1 MIQRMVSCMFPTA
14 YLYGQK
20 VEVVTLVLSCQDAVS
35 LTAAGHQLSRWDWT
49 ENTVRRLSLQACS
62 SLCRETK
69 LHHDTVGSKPC
80 DQKDQKIKGW
90 SSATSIHQR
99 WWPENL
105 MVCIE
110 QGKKKKGLALYWAR
124 PEFKSCLHTLRGLRP
139 QNLSAPVSLSRAISL
154 PTLLGYSED

>member
-69 LHHDTVGSKPC
+69 LHHDNVGSKPC

-110 QGKKKKGLALYWAR
+110 QGKKKKKTGSVLGQTWVQILPPYFER
-124 PEFKSCLHTLRGLRP
+124 FVTSKLICSCFL
-139 QNLSAPVSLSRAISL
+139 I
-154 PTLLGYSED
+154 

>member
-1 MIQRMVSCMFPTA
+1 MIQRMVSCMFPTD

-69 LHHDTVGSKPC
+69 LHHDNVGSKPC

-110 QGKKKKGLALYWAR
+110 QGKKKKKTGSVLGQTWVQILPPYFER
-124 PEFKSCLHTLRGLRP
+124 FVTSKLICSCFL
-139 QNLSAPVSLSRAISL
+139 I
-154 PTLLGYSED
+154 